1 MRCAT
6 PPKTRNINPEPTVQ
20 NCLFCKI
27 AAKQIPS
34 TIVFENEEFLAFKDI
49 NPAAPVHL
57 LIIPKLHVASLS
69 DCDDSHAAMLG
80 RMMVLAPKLAR
91 EHGCAVSYE
100 ADGAP
105 SGGYKT
111 QFNSGP
117 DGGQEVYHLHLHVIG
132 GPRPW
137 RGQR

>member
-1 MRCAT
+1 MD
-6 PPKTRNINPEPTVQ
+6 

-34 TIVFENEEFLAFKDI
+34 AVVYEDDELMAFKDI

-57 LIIPKLHVASLS
+57 LVIPKIHLGTLS
-69 DCDDSHAAMLG
+69 ECNGSHAELLGKMLALVP
-80 RMMVLAPKLAR
+80 RLAA
-91 EHGCAVSYE
+91 ENGCAVTYDE
-100 ADGAP
+100 DGTP
-105 SGGYKT
+105 GGGFKT
-111 QFNSGP
+111 MINSGP
-117 DGGQEVYHLHLHVIG
+117 DGGQEVYHLHLHMYG

>member
-1 MRCAT
+1 MD
-6 PPKTRNINPEPTVQ
+6 

-34 TIVFENEEFLAFKDI
+34 KLVYEDEDVMAFHDI
-49 NPAAPVHL
+49 NPAAPVHF
-57 LIIPKLHVASLS
+57 LIIPKQHVGTLA
-69 DCDDSHAAMLG
+69 DCNESHAALLGKMML
-80 RMMVLAPKLAR
+80 LAPKLA
-91 EHGCAVSYE
+91 EEQGCGYVA
-100 ADGAP
+100 GANGAIGM
-105 SGGYKT
+105 GGFKT
-111 QFNSGP
+111 LFNTGP